1 MMSQSEKNRKRQL
14 HDMMSQ
20 SEKNKKNNFATQC
33 RKVGKEAKMNQD
45 FECAYKNAKDKRKK
59 SERIRIEKIEK
70 PKEKFGLLKKIFLSK
85 KYNDSLVKKL
95 SAGELTV
102 AQLKQINRAIKSGL
116 SDRQLNSI
124 INSKKDAG
132 RMAVIIDIAINV
144 NKMSEKEAKY

>member
-1 MMSQSEKNRKRQL
+1 ME
-14 HDMMSQ
+14 H
-20 SEKNKKNNFATQC
+20 
-33 RKVGKEAKMNQD
+33 D
-45 FECAYKNAKDKRKK
+45 FECAYKNAKDKRKNI
-59 SERIRIEKIEK
+59 EGFNIEKSK
-70 PKEKFGLLKKIFLSK
+70 PRGKPFKLLKKIFLSK

-144 NKMSEKEAKY
+144 NKMSEKEAKC

>member
-1 MMSQSEKNRKRQL
+1 
-14 HDMMSQ
+14 
-20 SEKNKKNNFATQC
+20 
-33 RKVGKEAKMNQD
+33 MNQD
-45 FECAYKNAKDKRKK
+45 FEYAYKNAKDKRKK
-59 SERIRIEKIEK
+59 SERIIEK

-144 NKMSEKEAKY
+144 NKMSEKEAKC

>member
-1 MMSQSEKNRKRQL
+1 MKRIGK
-14 HDMMSQ
+14 D
-20 SEKNKKNNFATQC
+20 NFATQC

-45 FECAYKNAKDKRKK
+45 FEYAYKNAKDKRKK
-59 SERIRIEKIEK
+59 SERIRIEKIE
-70 PKEKFGLLKKIFLSK
+70 EKFGLLKKIFLSK

-144 NKMSEKEAKY
+144 NKMSEKEAKC

>member
-33 RKVGKEAKMNQD
+33 RKVGKE
-45 FECAYKNAKDKRKK
+45 AYKNAKDKRKK

-144 NKMSEKEAKY
+144 NKMSEKEAKC

>member
-1 MMSQSEKNRKRQL
+1 
-14 HDMMSQ
+14 
-20 SEKNKKNNFATQC
+20 
-33 RKVGKEAKMNQD
+33 MNQD

-85 KYNDSLVKKL
+85 KYNDSLGKKL

-144 NKMSEKEAKY
+144 NKMSEKEAKC

>member
-1 MMSQSEKNRKRQL
+1 
-14 HDMMSQ
+14 
-20 SEKNKKNNFATQC
+20 
-33 RKVGKEAKMNQD
+33 MNQD
-45 FECAYKNAKDKRKK
+45 FEYAYKNAKDKRKK

-132 RMAVIIDIAINV
+132 RVAVIIDIAINV
-144 NKMSEKEAKY
+144 NKMSEKEAKC